1 MRSFSTG
8 MIRSALA
15 SSLVALLTF
24 EGCARLDDHFR
35 HGAPLWGPYSINT
48 LFRASSLGREGRPNA
63 SFGKWRLNSLGY
75 RGPDIAPGR
84 TNIVVAGASETF
96 GIYES
101 PDHEYPRLLQRR
113 LEDWHPGRFN
123 VVNVA
128 IPGMRIGRV
137 DYLANA
143 TTQVGARYVV
153 VYPTPANYIGATTPY
168 CGQPTSPVPV
178 QLGVSDHMRLFGRLE
193 TLFKANAPDF
203 VMNSL
208 RKFYVDVAS
217 RETVVAEDVSAASV
231 DAFREDLRCAIRSI
245 ETHGAIPI
253 LLTHAT
259 YFGPVATARAEDR
272 AMLVAWRRFYP
283 EIREDGLLRLELRA
297 NEVIRAI
304 GRETGTEVI
313 DAARAVPPGPGHF
326 ADFVHF
332 TDQGAAVMATLIAER
347 LRVRSS
353 ASPSSSL
360 AVAANCRL
368 NSGIACR

>member
-1 MRSFSTG
+1 MRGFPPG
-8 MIRSALA
+8 LIRRALA
-15 SSLVALLTF
+15 SGLVALLTF
-24 EGCARLDDHFR
+24 EGCARLDDHLR
-35 HGAPLWGPYSINT
+35 QGAPLWGPYSINT
-48 LFRASSLGREGRPNA
+48 LFSASPLGREGRPNA

-113 LEDWHPGRFN
+113 LDEWQPERFN
-123 VVNVA
+123 VVNAA

-137 DYLANA
+137 DYLSNA
-143 TTQVGARYVV
+143 MTLVGARYVV
-153 VYPTPANYIGATTPY
+153 LYPTPANYIGATTPY
-168 CGQPTSPVPV
+168 CGRPTSPVPV
-178 QLGVSDHMRLFGRLE
+178 QLGVSDHVRLVGRLE

-217 RETVVAEDVSAASV
+217 REVPVAEDVSAASV
-231 DAFREDLRCAIRSI
+231 DAFREDLRCAIRTI
-245 ETHGAIPI
+245 EANGAIPI

-283 EIREDGLLRLELRA
+283 DIREEGLLRLGLRA

-313 DAARAVPPGPGHF
+313 DAARGVPPGPGHF

-332 TDQGAAVMATLIAER
+332 TDQGAAVMAALIAER
-347 LRVRSS
+347 LRVRAS
-353 ASPSSSL
+353 ASPSADLS
-360 AVAANCRL
+360 VAAGCEPR
-368 NSGIACR
+368 SGIACH